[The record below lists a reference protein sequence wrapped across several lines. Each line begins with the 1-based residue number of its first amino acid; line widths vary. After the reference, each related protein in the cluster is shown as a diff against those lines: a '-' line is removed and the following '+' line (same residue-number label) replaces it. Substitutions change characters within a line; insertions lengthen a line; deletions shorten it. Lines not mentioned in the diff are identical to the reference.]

1 MDREE
6 FQKAYGKVVA
16 KAWEDH
22 ESEKKMKKVVGGF
35 RVKVGIKCGQTRII
49 PHVILHARQLS
60 EEELEK
66 VAGGE
71 IRPEDDMQPLK
82 VPEGTGLHH

>member
-49 PHVILHARQLS
+49 PHVISHA
-60 EEELEK
+60 
-66 VAGGE
+66 
-71 IRPEDDMQPLK
+71 
-82 VPEGTGLHH
+82 

>member
-49 PHVILHARQLS
+49 PHVILHAQQLS

-66 VAGGE
+66 VVSGAAA
-71 IRPEDDMQPLK
+71 L
-82 VPEGTGLHH
+82 LL

>member
-22 ESEKKMKKVVGGF
+22 ESEKKMQRHGRIMNPRKK
-35 RVKVGIKCGQTRII
+35 
-49 PHVILHARQLS
+49 
-60 EEELEK
+60 
-66 VAGGE
+66 
-71 IRPEDDMQPLK
+71 
-82 VPEGTGLHH
+82 